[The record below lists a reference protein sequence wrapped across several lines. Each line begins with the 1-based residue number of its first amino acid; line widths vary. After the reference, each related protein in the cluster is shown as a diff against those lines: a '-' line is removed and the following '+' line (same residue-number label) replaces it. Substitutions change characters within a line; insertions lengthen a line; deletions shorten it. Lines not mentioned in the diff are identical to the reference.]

1 MKQVAYEK
9 TKIEKRKM
17 EDSMLLSGS
26 AQKRALLSFSKRFLL
41 SFTNN
46 YLSKIHKTISFP
58 IKKTYFIVSKVLGIY
73 LLYVNILVPC
83 KFTNHV

>member
-26 AQKRALLSFSKRFLL
+26 AQKKALLSFSKRYLL

-46 YLSKIHKTISFP
+46 YLSKIHKTISFS
-58 IKKTYFIVSKVLGIY
+58 IKKILFYSIVSLGY
-73 LLYVNILVPC
+73 LFIIC
-83 KFTNHV
+83 KYTCTL

>member
-26 AQKRALLSFSKRFLL
+26 AQKTALLSFSKRFLL

-58 IKKTYFIVSKVLGIY
+58 IKKNLFYSIESLGYLFII
-73 LLYVNILVPC
+73 C
-83 KFTNHV
+83 KYT